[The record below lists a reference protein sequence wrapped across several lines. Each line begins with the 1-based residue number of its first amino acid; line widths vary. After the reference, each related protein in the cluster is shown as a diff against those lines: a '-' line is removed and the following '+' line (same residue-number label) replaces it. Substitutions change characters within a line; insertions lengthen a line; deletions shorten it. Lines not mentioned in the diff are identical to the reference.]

1 MNQRV
6 KTDATEMTDSDK
18 FVIVRS
24 YYPTAK
30 ASRIGQYIGLIKE
43 NPGNRN
49 EIEAAGLFYVDGI
62 STKPNI
68 WYDVEG
74 REC

>member
-1 MNQRV
+1 MNRRV
-6 KTDATEMTDSDK
+6 KTANTEMTDTDK
-18 FVIVRS
+18 FVIVRNFK
-24 YYPTAK
+24 PRAMATK
-30 ASRIGQYIGLIKE
+30 IGQYIGLIKE

-62 STKPNI
+62 NTKPYM